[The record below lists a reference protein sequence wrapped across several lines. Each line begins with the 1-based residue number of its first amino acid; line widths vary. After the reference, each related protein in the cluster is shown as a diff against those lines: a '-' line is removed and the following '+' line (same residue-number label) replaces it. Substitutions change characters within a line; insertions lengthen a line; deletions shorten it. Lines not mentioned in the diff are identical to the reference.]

1 MTVTFDS
8 LAVIDRLVTKWYNYT
23 KEDYGLHKEGLILVF
38 KVGDKVV
45 YPNHGAGTI
54 IGIETK
60 NILGEKKE
68 YYIMKL
74 PIGEMKVMIPVEKV
88 EGIGIRNVIDKKEA
102 DQVLKLLKE
111 DKSTMSQNWNRR
123 YRANMEKLKTG
134 NIYEVAEVVRN
145 LTIRDHEKGLSTGEK
160 KMLNNSRQ
168 ILISELV
175 LSKDLAEREV
185 ESLIDNVFENSHN
198 NEE

>member
-1 MTVTFDS
+1 M
-8 LAVIDRLVTKWYNYT
+8 
-23 KEDYGLHKEGLILVF
+23 F
-38 KVGDKVV
+38 KVGDKIV

-54 IGIETK
+54 VSIETK
-60 NILGEKKE
+60 KILGEEKK

-74 PIGEMKVMIPVEKV
+74 PIGDMRVMIPVKNIND
-88 EGIGIRNVIDKKEA
+88 IGIRNIIEEKEA
-102 DQVLKLLKE
+102 DEVLKLLKG
-111 DKSTMSQNWNRR
+111 DKSKMSQNWNRR

-134 NIYEVAEVVRN
+134 DIYEVAEVVRN

-175 LSKDLAEREV
+175 LAKNIDEEEV
-185 ESLIDNVFENSHN
+185 ELLINQVFDTNPNLYE
-198 NEE
+198 